1 VRTGHIVDAV
11 ATQVAPHIWKK
22 LTADEKKIFS
32 EVTLEA
38 AARGTAEILKRE
50 VELVDEF
57 RKKGLTVTEVD
68 RSDFQK
74 AVLKAVPME
83 SMGYSKADWD
93 KIQAIK

>member
-1 VRTGHIVDAV
+1 M
-11 ATQVAPHIWKK
+11 
-22 LTADEKKIFS
+22 
-32 EVTLEA
+32 
-38 AARGTAEILKRE
+38 
-50 VELVDEF
+50 DEF